1 MWPENGAAPV
11 ILSRATISNANAEM
25 RRLRA
30 EVLDSYSP
38 AQQGGVSE
46 RPADYTLRVSCL
58 KCDLTLESL
67 SGITGRNLTQ
77 TEYVEDW
84 EICNQLGGSEA
95 NRIAT
100 LPSNSSLRL
109 VPWAGVAALVGSTRQ
124 SDAIIHALSGA
135 AYCFLSLPVSTGLP
149 VHVNGFFELS
159 SNRRDVWQAGAD
171 MTGDGRTRA
180 EWNAALMRS
189 TIAPSYLRLLRK
201 LKQRLGYSVQYQSAW
216 PTLEGVGAPWLH
228 VVHTVLQLCMTEPLL
243 FACYDNVAHLSIQP
257 DTNSMVLA
265 SEGSQVAPLTLD
277 LASMSTR
284 FASLFGS
291 SQEAPNPNKVV
302 KAAGADVKRSEWVP
316 CASVVLLPD
325 PAIMAASGS
334 SSDLSVIIGNFL
346 LFCGCPYVECLPEL
360 NKTLRE
366 TKTCANIVT
375 PTFIR
380 GILRSHGEATQRFV
394 ASLQG
399 LASVFFEFVLSYCL
413 SDLGL
418 DRLGHSHIKGAPPQL
433 DMKALRQLDML
444 PILPLHSGQAGILHI
459 FTPSA
464 ERDLQQLQAMGFSS
478 LRAVN
483 ALIES
488 GFSFDTA
495 LDRLASSS
503 SQSIASSN
511 SNAYMLCSEEEAQ
524 MLARGACKPY
534 IIDRSSVAAKDLI
547 TLDLFSSQHFSNI
560 LALDGGTLND
570 LLQVLLPPAC
580 ATGQVVTAEAIK
592 AEVGEEGYASFVEF
606 LVLLWRYFKDHPT
619 LLSSLSQSYS
629 VVPVKCDDGGV
640 SFVPF
645 SPKFNLISPAKASH
659 LLPTEVTAIL
669 LRVTGLCVINCASIP
684 LLANMPVEFWEVVH
698 PPSRLG
704 LLEALAK
711 AGESIDALTS
721 ADKELLLNHLAA
733 CGSVHSL
740 TTREI
745 TLFRGLPLFIS
756 GSDLDTFIRLSSPSP
771 MPLRVLTTATIISS
785 SLLPSHFVHHASPEQ
800 LALLTKLGVSPCS
813 QAAFLREV
821 LFPEAGRYYSTE
833 PEVYIDTV
841 AAMCKSLPAL
851 NLEDPQFVKALKDA
865 RFLPCGR
872 AAHTSETS
880 YGQLYK
886 AGELFDPA
894 EADLVRLLDAFFFPV
909 ESLCTADVLLCLRS
923 LGLQVALEWPSIIAC
938 ARSIAQQSASS
949 EGATSSNIQRGAH
962 LLQFLNKNIDRLMEA
977 NKPASTGGGF
987 SLMRLKTLF
996 GVQDSADVATKPAE
1010 YAQQL
1015 MNIAWLPVATQ
1026 RIHAALPLHTDSPDA
1041 IAACPSQCRPR
1052 ADAWLCSATYHIAAN
1067 SYVSEGLSEV
1077 FGWNLPLTVQTIA
1090 VELRAVASTY
1100 ADLAATEY
1108 DLVDIQQ
1115 QLNAVVPQ
1123 LYHKLDQLNGGDEIR
1138 QVRAVLNAAP
1148 WVWIGSAFVPT
1159 SRMARTVAINAAP
1172 YLYQLPQDLL
1182 AYRNLLAAVDI
1193 KATFTSRDYIE
1204 VLRTLAVETG
1214 AAQDAKEDL
1223 HIKPL
1228 TDAQLELA
1236 VALVTVISS
1245 EPAGIDNLAVY
1256 LPDSSGRLALS
1267 TEMVF
1272 DDVAWLSG
1280 PEYSHIRI
1288 GCRLVHVNISAHVA
1302 EKLGAKSLRLTM
1314 VSSSQDAALF
1324 TAGSDVRYE
1333 AFGQTE
1339 SITNRLRTILD
1350 LYPDGSPVFSELI
1363 QNADDAGATVVRF
1376 LLDENTYE

>member
-1 MWPENGAAPV
+1 
-11 ILSRATISNANAEM
+11 M

-67 SGITGRNLTQ
+67 SGVTGRNLTQ
-77 TEYVEDW
+77 TEYIEDW

-124 SDAIIHALSGA
+124 SGAAIQTLTGA

-189 TIAPSYLRLLRK
+189 VIAPSYLRLLCK
-201 LKQRLGYSVQYQSAW
+201 LKQRLGYSEQYQSAW
-216 PTLEGVGAPWLH
+216 PTIEGVGAPWLY
-228 VVHTVLQLCMTEPLL
+228 VVHTVLQLCMTEHLL
-243 FACYDNVAHLSIQP
+243 FACYDNVAHLSIHP
-257 DTNSMVLA
+257 DTNAISLV
-265 SEGSQVAPLTLD
+265 SEGSRAVPLALD
-277 LASMSTR
+277 LVSMSTR

-291 SQEAPNPNKVV
+291 TQEAPAPNKVV
-302 KAAGADVKRSEWVP
+302 KMSGADVRRSEWVP
-316 CASVVLLPD
+316 CGSAVLLPD

-366 TKTCANIVT
+366 TKTCVDIVT
-375 PTFIR
+375 PALIR
-380 GILRSHGEATQRFV
+380 GILRSHGEAAQRFV

-399 LASVFFEFVLSYCL
+399 LASVFFEFMLSYCL

-418 DRLGHSHIKGAPPQL
+418 DRLGHTHIKGVAPQL

-444 PILPLHSGQAGILHI
+444 PILPLHNGQAGTLSI

-464 ERDLQQLQAMGFSS
+464 ERDLQQLKAMGFSF

-483 ALIES
+483 ALVES

-495 LDRLASSS
+495 LDRLANSS
-503 SQSIASSN
+503 SQSIASTDS
-511 SNAYMLCSEEEAQ
+511 SAYILCSEEAAQ
-524 MLARGACKPY
+524 LLARGACKPY
-534 IIDRSSVAAKDLI
+534 IIDRTSVAAKDLI
-547 TLDLFSSQHFSNI
+547 ALDLFSSQHFSNI

-580 ATGQVVTAEAIK
+580 VAGQVVTAEAIK
-592 AEVGEEGYASFVEF
+592 AEVGEEGYASFLEF
-606 LVLLWRYFKDHPT
+606 LTLLWRYFNSHPA
-619 LLSSLSQSYS
+619 LLSSLSQSYCAL
-629 VVPVKCDDGGV
+629 PVKRADGGV
-640 SFVPF
+640 AFVSF
-645 SPKFNLISPAKASH
+645 SPKFNLISLAKGTQ
-659 LLPTEVTAIL
+659 LLPADVTTVL
-669 LRVTGLCVINCASIP
+669 LSIIGLYVMDCATIP
-684 LLANMPVEFWEVVH
+684 LLANMPVEFWEIVH

-711 AGESIDALTS
+711 AGGSIDALTS
-721 ADKELLLNHLAA
+721 ADKDLLLNHLAT
-733 CGSVHSL
+733 CESVHSL
-740 TTREI
+740 TTREVA
-745 TLFRGLPLFIS
+745 LFRGLPLFTS
-756 GSDLDTFIRLSSPSP
+756 GSDLDTFIKLST
-771 MPLRVLTTATIISS
+771 PLQKPFRALTTDNIIPS

-800 LALLTKLGVSPCS
+800 LALLIKLGVSPCS
-813 QAAFLREV
+813 QAVFLREV
-821 LFPEAGRYYSTE
+821 LFPEAGRYYSTQ
-833 PEVYIDTV
+833 PEVYVDTV

-851 NLEDPQFVKALKDA
+851 SLEDPQFIKALKDA
-865 RFLPCGR
+865 RFLPCGK
-872 AAHTSETS
+872 APHTSDAS
-880 YGQLYK
+880 DVQLYK
-886 AGELFDPA
+886 TGEFFDPA
-894 EADLVRLLDAFFFPV
+894 EADLVRLLDASFFPI
-909 ESLCTADVLLCLRS
+909 ESLCTPDVLLSLRS
-923 LGLQVALEWPSIIAC
+923 LGLQAALEWPSIIAC

-949 EGATSSNIQRGAH
+949 DDGAKSNKVQRGTH
-962 LLQFLNKNIDRLMEA
+962 LLQFLNKNIDRLMET

-996 GVQDSADVATKPAE
+996 GVQDSADVATKPSE

-1015 MNIAWLPVATQ
+1015 VNIAWLPVATQ
-1026 RIHAALPLHTDSPDA
+1026 RIYAALPLHTDSPGA
-1041 IAACPSQCRPR
+1041 ITASPFHCRPR

-1067 SYVSEGLSEV
+1067 TYVGERLNEV

-1090 VELRAVASTY
+1090 VQLRAVANTY
-1100 ADLAATEY
+1100 ADLAATEC
-1108 DLVDIQQ
+1108 DLVAIQQ

-1123 LYHKLDQLNGGDEIR
+1123 LYHKLDQLNGGDETR
-1138 QVRAVLNAAP
+1138 QVRAVLNAVP

-1159 SRMARTVAINAAP
+1159 ARMARTVAINAAP
-1172 YLYQLPQDLL
+1172 YLHQLPQDLL

-1214 AAQDAKEDL
+1214 SAQDAKEDL
-1223 HIKPL
+1223 HIKPV

-1376 LLDENTYE
+1376 LLDENTYK